1 MQARS
6 DSTTKA
12 DATVL
17 VSLGAGF
24 DGALASVVY
33 EARKLADPYASA
45 NTPIKEASD
54 SVKPLWREEWA
65 DGLGYCKIIRATART
80 QANTS
85 RYMECFRARDY

>member
-17 VSLGAGF
+17 VSLGAAF

-33 EARKLADPYASA
+33 EARKLVDPYASA
-45 NTPIKEASD
+45 NIPFKEASD
-54 SVKPLWREEWA
+54 NVKPLWREEWA
-65 DGLGYCKIIRATART
+65 DGLGYCKIIWPISHD
-80 QANTS
+80 QANAF
-85 RYMECFRARDY
+85 RYMECSGARYH